1 MCGGSKKKAAAPATP
16 APADMTSSNQAQA
29 AADAAVQ
36 RANAGRIVS
45 QTEPSSFGSE
55 LAAGG

>member
-1 MCGGSKKKAAAPATP
+1 MCGGSSKKKAAPATP

-29 AADAAVQ
+29 NADAAVQ
-36 RANAGRIVS
+36 RANASKIVS
-45 QTEPSSFGSE
+45 ETEPSSFGSE